1 MRNDITTFYE
11 VYKYDLKEK
20 LWKHLGYRCI
30 DCNMTFL
37 RESTL
42 PKHAANCIGAKAK
55 DKRKRKKGPGRDPD
69 ESVTI
74 LTVSGKV
81 WEPIDFNQKKS

>member
-1 MRNDITTFYE
+1 MKNDITTFYE
-11 VYKYDLKEK
+11 VFKYDHKVKE
-20 LWKHLGYRCI
+20 WKHMGYKCI
-30 DCNMTFL
+30 DCHGTFL

-42 PKHAANCIGAKAK
+42 PKHIANCMAAKAK

-74 LTVSGKV
+74 LDVSGKV
-81 WEPIDFNQKKS
+81 WKPIDFNQKKS

>member
-1 MRNDITTFYE
+1 MMRNDITTFYE
-11 VYKYDLKEK
+11 VYKYDSKIKE
-20 LWKHLGYRCI
+20 WKHLGYKCI
-30 DCNMTFL
+30 NCQMTFL

-42 PKHAANCIGAKAK
+42 PKHQANCIAAKAK

-74 LTVSGKV
+74 LDVSGKV
-81 WEPIDFNQKKS
+81 WKPLDFNQK